1 VLSVAA
7 IIAVVVLAGVMVGRM
22 RDLREQLERQIALR
36 QSAEEVI
43 QKGGEKYAG
52 IAERKQ
58 MDEELMSSQE
68 RLKILFEY
76 APDAY
81 YLNDLKGEFI
91 DGNRAA
97 EELTGY
103 KREELIGGS
112 FLKLNILPRAEILK
126 AAALLARN
134 MLGQPTGPDEFILN
148 RKDGS
153 QVSVEIRTF
162 PTKIKG
168 KTVVLGIARDITERK
183 RRARE
188 LEEANERMKELDRMK
203 SHFLSN
209 ISHELRTPLASIKGF
224 TETILGEKA
233 MDEKNRQEFLQ
244 IIKEDTERLTLL
256 INRLLNLSRIEV
268 GKIKLKKQKIDLIE
282 ETREVISSYGSQAR
296 IKNLVLESNLP
307 GELHPVYADPE
318 YIKEVLIQL
327 LENAIKFTE
336 EYGKVAVSVM
346 DQSSQVEVSVSDT
359 GVGIPKGDLPHI
371 FEKFYKVERLAEEIS
386 GLGIGL
392 PLVKSIIEAHGGKV
406 EVESEVGKGSKFS
419 FTLPKE

>member
-1 VLSVAA
+1 MLSVAA